1 MTITGDVDVNGTSAA
16 AAATNHVET
25 TISPEVVNKINELI
39 GMDRSLLTSDE
50 NANELVN
57 KLRNK
62 IDALRD
68 NFVVS
73 MPFELNNEGEFGK
86 LCGKIESLA
95 DQYAAL
101 KTDHAK
107 VRTLIDDYKRK
118 SGSFSSTST
127 SSSSSSSSTSSLVGQ
142 HDEELRNLVAKHMST
157 QRYLIYVRTLIKLDE
172 FR

>member
-1 MTITGDVDVNGTSAA
+1 MTITGDVDANGTSTV
-16 AAATNHVET
+16 ATNHVET
-25 TISPEVVNKINELI
+25 IISPEVVNKINELI

-101 KTDHAK
+101 KADHAK

-118 SGSFSSTST
+118 SGSF

-142 HDEELRNLVAKHMST
+142 HDEELRNLVAKHMSI